1 MPTSRLTETYLRII
15 LELEEQQVPALR
27 ARIGERTFASLP
39 SVGQNVARLQSNGL
53 IHEAPGRLLR
63 LTPDGRRM
71 AVAVLRRQRLAELL
85 LATLVGV
92 PHDEAHQESVK
103 WGHILTTNAE
113 RHIHQRLGYPAQTTC
128 GLPIPGLSEFITD
141 RTPPPGPVAT

>member
-1 MPTSRLTETYLRII
+1 VSTSRLTETYLRIL
-15 LELEEQQVPALR
+15 LELEEQEVPALR

-39 SVGQNVARLQSNGL
+39 SVSQNVARLQSHGL
-53 IHEAPGRLLR
+53 IHDAPGRLLR

-85 LATLVGV
+85 LVTLIGL
-92 PHDEAHQESVK
+92 PHDEAHEESVK

-113 RHIHQRLGYPAQTTC
+113 RHIHQKLGYPARTAC
-128 GLPIPGLSEFITD
+128 GLRIPGLSEFTTD
-141 RTPPPGPVAT
+141 RDPPSDSVAM